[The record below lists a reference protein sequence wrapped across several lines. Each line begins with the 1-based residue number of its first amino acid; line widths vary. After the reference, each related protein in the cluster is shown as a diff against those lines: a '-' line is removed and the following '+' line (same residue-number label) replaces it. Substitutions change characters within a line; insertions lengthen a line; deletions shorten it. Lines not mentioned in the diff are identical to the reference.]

1 MDIKQLIQ
9 LKTQRVS
16 ALKAVIDDDILYAVN
31 NAPPTAEEFEQ
42 EQSNR
47 LQRPLLRI
55 QGKSIIMADILEQAA
70 RVCKLFS
77 GLGPFCSV
85 FVRTVPNLFGCWG
98 HEILFAWTG
107 DADSGAASWP
117 QTIIAP
123 GQYCTDR
130 HVDKWHCIRTRV
142 CLAYCMIYS
151 QLWVDP
157 ARLYYTVITCI
168 KNVISTNFVNK
179 ATHNSVSFLAVG
191 DKLVKDGIHHNCHA
205 FKGSILYAVSFDN
218 RNNPIFLEDHRR
230 SYSKFLSARKAPTQ
244 QNLLCS
250 KFHIMHYGLFWNTL
264 MTRFFYWYP
273 KAFTYSEN
281 SKRHFR
287 EHVNT
292 L

>member
-1 MDIKQLIQ
+1 MKCAPCRHGHTILCIPALQRSKSRTNCDAMDIKQLIQ

-107 DADSGAASWP
+107 DADSGAAS
-117 QTIIAP
+117 
-123 GQYCTDR
+123 
-130 HVDKWHCIRTRV
+130 
-142 CLAYCMIYS
+142 
-151 QLWVDP
+151 
-157 ARLYYTVITCI
+157 
-168 KNVISTNFVNK
+168 
-179 ATHNSVSFLAVG
+179 
-191 DKLVKDGIHHNCHA
+191 
-205 FKGSILYAVSFDN
+205 
-218 RNNPIFLEDHRR
+218 
-230 SYSKFLSARKAPTQ
+230 
-244 QNLLCS
+244 
-250 KFHIMHYGLFWNTL
+250 
-264 MTRFFYWYP
+264 
-273 KAFTYSEN
+273 
-281 SKRHFR
+281 
-287 EHVNT
+287 
-292 L
+292 